1 MGRRVLRFDSAFG
14 AEGCGIALRAMSIY
28 AVSRQFILAPTGAV
42 PPQRQRGFITT
53 LGGALKQSGRRQP
66 VPDRTLGA
74 QGRQPRSLHQPS
86 RRSRVNLWKYS
97 LPLSPPERSE
107 HNPSIQPA
115 AKRRPFLQS
124 GIHHSTAMTRK
135 KRPRKGAFHHISP
148 RIRMTRM
155 RMGRMNWKYGFSQR
169 GIFMP
174 LPLFTSSM

>member
-1 MGRRVLRFDSAFG
+1 MGTAKRSRRGAASPQVVEKGCVERFLGLTGPMGRRVLRFDG
-14 AEGCGIALRAMSIY
+14 PCGPKGCGIALRAMSIY

-74 QGRQPRSLHQPS
+74 QGRQPRRLHQPS

-97 LPLSPPERSE
+97 LPPSPLERSE

-115 AKRRPFLQS
+115 AKRRPLFCFREYS
-124 GIHHSTAMTRK
+124 
-135 KRPRKGAFHHISP
+135 
-148 RIRMTRM
+148 
-155 RMGRMNWKYGFSQR
+155 
-169 GIFMP
+169 MP
-174 LPLFTSSM
+174 AVCRHTL